1 MAIKYKKY
9 PKDKYG
15 NEIPSIEKT
24 TEDGII
30 WSIPFDESNADYQD
44 YLAWLA
50 EGNTPEAAEQTV
62 YKLTTHT

>member
-44 YLAWLA
+44 YLAWVA
-50 EGNTPEAAEQTV
+50 EWNTAEAAA
-62 YKLTTHT
+62 

>member
-44 YLAWLA
+44 YLAWVA
-50 EGNTPEAAEQTV
+50 EGNTPEAAG
-62 YKLTTHT
+62 

>member
-1 MAIKYKKY
+1 MTIKYKKY

-15 NEIPSIEKT
+15 DEIPSIEKT

-50 EGNTPEAAEQTV
+50 EGNTPEAAD
-62 YKLTTHT
+62 

>member
-1 MAIKYKKY
+1 MTIKYKKY

-15 NEIPSIEKT
+15 NEISSIEKT

-50 EGNTPEAAEQTV
+50 EGNIPEAAD
-62 YKLTTHT
+62 

>member
-1 MAIKYKKY
+1 MTIKYKKY

-15 NEIPSIEKT
+15 DEIPSIEKT

-30 WSIPFDESNADYQD
+30 WSIPFDEGNIDYQD

-50 EGNTPEAAEQTV
+50 EGNTPEAAD
-62 YKLTTHT
+62 

>member
-50 EGNTPEAAEQTV
+50 EGNTPEAAD
-62 YKLTTHT
+62 

>member
-50 EGNTPEAAEQTV
+50 EGNTPEAAE
-62 YKLTTHT
+62 

>member
-9 PKDKYG
+9 SKDKYG

-44 YLAWLA
+44 YLAWVA
-50 EGNTPEAAEQTV
+50 EGNTPADAD
-62 YKLTTHT
+62 

>member
-44 YLAWLA
+44 YLAWVA
-50 EGNTPEAAEQTV
+50 EENTAEAAD
-62 YKLTTHT
+62 

>member
-1 MAIKYKKY
+1 MTIKYKKY

-15 NEIPSIEKT
+15 NEISSIEKT

-50 EGNTPEAAEQTV
+50 EGNTPEAAD
-62 YKLTTHT
+62 

>member
-1 MAIKYKKY
+1 MSIKYKKY

-50 EGNTPEAAEQTV
+50 EGTTPEAAD
-62 YKLTTHT
+62 

>member
-24 TEDGII
+24 TENGII

-50 EGNTPEAAEQTV
+50 EGNTPEAAD
-62 YKLTTHT
+62 